1 MPSRPPRSERSS
13 PGLCRASLSPA
24 RCAEGEEVSSSDADA
39 YDRFMGRYS
48 RPLAVPFADFA
59 GLPLDGRVLDVG
71 CGPGALRAELARRAG
86 LDSGMAVDPSEEFVA
101 ALRGRHP
108 GVEVIRAPAE
118 DLPFEA
124 GCFDATLAQLV
135 VNVMDDPVA
144 GLREMARVTRDGG
157 VVAACVWDFTDGG
170 PIGPFWDAAQA
181 LDPELETGSVCP
193 GSRAGHLADLFRAA
207 GIGEIVDGAVAVDVE
222 HATFEDWWGP
232 FTPGGAPSGAHVAGL
247 EPDRRTALR
256 ELCRE
261 RLPEPPFV
269 VSAKAWVARGTAY
282 SARRST

>member
-1 MPSRPPRSERSS
+1 M
-13 PGLCRASLSPA
+13 SL
-24 RCAEGEEVSSSDADA
+24 SDADA

-71 CGPGALRAELARRAG
+71 CGPGALTAELARRARPG
-86 LDSGMAVDPSEEFVA
+86 RVTAVDPSEEFVA

-108 GVEVIRAPAE
+108 GVQVIRAPAE
-118 DLPFEA
+118 DLPFEG

-170 PIGPFWDAAQA
+170 PMGPFRECPKRSILVELLPSPPLPVRAWRHPRRTDRAAVGEVPQHGRTPPPSRVTLA
-181 LDPELETGSVCP
+181 ISRRPATGSSMTLTTSWASVASKQPRSNGRSQPAP
-193 GSRAGHLADLFRAA
+193 G
-207 GIGEIVDGAVAVDVE
+207 
-222 HATFEDWWGP
+222 
-232 FTPGGAPSGAHVAGL
+232 
-247 EPDRRTALR
+247 
-256 ELCRE
+256 
-261 RLPEPPFV
+261 
-269 VSAKAWVARGTAY
+269 
-282 SARRST
+282 